1 MKFLNTLLNT
11 GELYLGSGWVEWKNQ
26 LKQSRTSSTYKKLE
40 ELEDSFM
47 GKYIKCISTDGIYN
61 WQSVDFVFDQWIYS
75 IKKAEEKSIFLDEW

>member
-11 GELYLGSGWVEWKNQ
+11 GELYLGSGWVE

-61 WQSVDFVFDQWIYS
+61 WQSVDFVFDQ
-75 IKKAEEKSIFLDEW
+75 